1 VIRGVFLSATR
12 SFPPTEKEYEP
23 LADLLTGSPSE
34 TVIADKGIVGSRL
47 SRATGG
53 GGD

>member
-1 VIRGVFLSATR
+1 MIRGVFTLGYTLVPAN
-12 SFPPTEKEYEP
+12 EKEYEP